1 MRCVAAV
8 EEPMCAAVEEPMSAV
23 EKTEDSDKESESSDE
38 ESEASDEESAAP
50 VKPVANSADYVSD
63 LENLAEHC
71 MYPAIASSIINYV
84 STGLSIVAAV
94 KYIRA
99 GNNLKKLGPN
109 GDAKLVAAEKARIAS
124 ANNFHATAGTMSLA
138 GSISTSA
145 AVWAAIEQL
154 ANKTK

>member
-1 MRCVAAV
+1 M
-8 EEPMCAAVEEPMSAV
+8 
-23 EKTEDSDKESESSDE
+23 SDE
-38 ESEASDEESAAP
+38 ES

-71 MYPAIASSIINYV
+71 MYPAIASSIVNYV

-99 GNNLKKLGPN
+99 GNNLKKLGPK
-109 GDAKLVAAEKARIAS
+109 GDPKKVAAEKKRIAS
-124 ANNFHATAGTMSLA
+124 ANNFHATAGTMAFA
-138 GSISTSA
+138 GSIGTSA